1 MIEQIDI
8 ESALEDAIFQVE
20 QLEYIYD
27 LNIIRSRAAQVLEEC
42 LRPALAAVQANEKRI
57 KALLNSLEAALT
69 ASTIDR
75 IATPEAKQD
84 PGVMPVLQQLGC
96 KVRMPNVPE
105 FGAADSV
112 EREALEARR
121 LLDAE

>member
-1 MIEQIDI
+1 MSEQIDI

-20 QLEYIYD
+20 QLEDIYD

-42 LRPALAAVQANEKRI
+42 LRPARAAAKANEKRV
-57 KALLNSLEAALT
+57 KALLDSLEAALT

-84 PGVMPVLQQLGC
+84 PGVMPVLRKLDC
-96 KVRMPNVPE
+96 KVAQLTAPE
-105 FGAADSV
+105 
-112 EREALEARR
+112 
-121 LLDAE
+121 LLASIHEESADAE